1 MGQGEGSVKH
11 VYRVERLGDPSDEVQ
26 RWRATCSC
34 GWWIVQG
41 DQVGAMRAGRLH
53 PKRRW
58 RPDQP
63 VAVVAD
69 VGATPGLLRV
79 PVPAVRR

>member
-53 PKRRW
+53 PKRR
-58 RPDQP
+58 
-63 VAVVAD
+63 
-69 VGATPGLLRV
+69 
-79 PVPAVRR
+79 